1 MMDRKRFS
9 STWNGVAT
17 IVFIGGIFLGF
28 EVLGYSAFLFAIFL
42 WAIGG
47 IVTNMIYGPKKE
59 TRKSVD
65 QIGVQ
70 KDQDRSCPSCGSKL
84 DQGSNFCSECGT
96 SIEIPAK

>member
-1 MMDRKRFS
+1 MMDQKRFS

-17 IVFIGGIFLGF
+17 IIFIGGIFLGF

-59 TRKSVD
+59 TKERSD
-65 QIGVQ
+65 QRVQ
-70 KDQDRSCPSCGSKL
+70 KVQDRVCPSCGSKL

-96 SIEIPAK
+96 SIDIPAK